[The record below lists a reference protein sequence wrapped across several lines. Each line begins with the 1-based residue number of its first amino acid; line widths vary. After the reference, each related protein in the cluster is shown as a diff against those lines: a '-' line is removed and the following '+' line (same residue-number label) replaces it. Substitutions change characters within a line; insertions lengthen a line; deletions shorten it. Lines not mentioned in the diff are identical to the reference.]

1 MISILAVLS
10 AGILIGFF
18 LVGRPIWHKR
28 NNNLMNLA
36 IYVLL
41 FLLGISVGTN
51 QEVIGNLGK
60 IGYESVAI
68 AVASIAGSVLI
79 NNSIQAFIQ
88 KKCEVV

>member
-1 MISILAVLS
+1 
-10 AGILIGFF
+10 
-18 LVGRPIWHKR
+18 
-28 NNNLMNLA
+28 MNLA

-79 NNSIQAFIQ
+79 STFLFKLLFRKNA
-88 KKCEVV
+88 K